1 MQLGLGMM
9 IANGQKV
16 FKNNSGSAAYYR
28 KRAMMNQTLFISDI
42 DGTLLK
48 TGQMPHPSVLRAIA
62 AFRQEGGL
70 FCICT
75 GRTLPAVKNL
85 LPLLPG
91 CSLGILCGGSVV
103 YDFEKNRPLIV
114 HYLDISVVS
123 ALKEL
128 MAQEPSISVTVS
140 TPDEIYRIR
149 DNTRLLTRGVYEDR
163 TAPVG
168 VLDQIGPMVK
178 VLLTCDDPQ
187 LLEAAVA
194 RLFPAQLFELH
205 RASTYFYEL
214 TAAGINKAT
223 GVKALNAMI
232 GNRRVFS
239 AGDAPSDAVMASVS
253 ELFFAPKTAME
264 SVREAASWIFPAPE
278 DGGLAETF
286 EKIRVYLK
294 DHPVR
299 GSNAAS
305 HDY

>member
-1 MQLGLGMM
+1 M
-9 IANGQKV
+9 
-16 FKNNSGSAAYYR
+16 
-28 KRAMMNQTLFISDI
+28 
-42 DGTLLK
+42 
-48 TGQMPHPSVLRAIA
+48 LRAIA

-91 CSLGILCGGSVV
+91 CSLGIMCGGAVV

-140 TPDEIYRIR
+140 TPDGIYRIR

-194 RLFPAQLFELH
+194 RLFPARLFELH

-223 GVKALNAMI
+223 GVEALNATI

-286 EKIRVYLK
+286 DKIRAYLK
-294 DHPVR
+294 RHPVR
-299 GSNAAS
+299 GSNTAS
-305 HDY
+305 TDY